1 MTQQEFE
8 QGYYETSDGPVGPSV
23 DPMEHAMIE
32 HLVEFETEMFRLECR
47 QRITRLKLKQL
58 ERMMIDL
65 HGEDWQDAL

>member
-8 QGYYETSDGPVGPSV
+8 QGYYETSDIPTGTFQSQTPPDV
-23 DPMEHAMIE
+23 IE

>member
-8 QGYYETSDGPVGPSV
+8 QGYYETSDDPTGPSV
-23 DPMEHAMIE
+23 DPMDHAMIE
-32 HLVEFETEMFRLECR
+32 HLVEFETEMFRLACR
-47 QRITRLKLKQL
+47 QRISRLTFRQL

>member
-1 MTQQEFE
+1 
-8 QGYYETSDGPVGPSV
+8 
-23 DPMEHAMIE
+23 MIE

>member
-8 QGYYETSDGPVGPSV
+8 QGYYETSDDPEGPSV
-23 DPMEHAMIE
+23 DPMDHAMVE

-47 QRITRLKLKQL
+47 QRISRLTFRQL

-65 HGEDWQDAL
+65 HGEDWQYAL